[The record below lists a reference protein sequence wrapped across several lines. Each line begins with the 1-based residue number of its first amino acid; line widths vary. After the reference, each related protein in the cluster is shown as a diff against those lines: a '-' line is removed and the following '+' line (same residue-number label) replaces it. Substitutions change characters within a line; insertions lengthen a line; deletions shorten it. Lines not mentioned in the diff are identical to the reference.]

1 MPSHSTLNSEEKD
14 KIKRSIQ
21 SGKIVAA
28 AIARIY
34 YAYPEPDE
42 WSYSG
47 VEGAL
52 VFGSQDNGFWLRVVD
67 LGGTRGVIWEHE
79 FYEGMDFNQDRTFFY
94 SFASDDCMIGIA
106 FSDES
111 EASELGKKIAN
122 RRKYAAKKT
131 KSKPSFAGFGSPT
144 LPNFSP
150 PSLSRH
156 KDKDK
161 DKEKTK
167 KRGFLSGLFDR
178 SSGGSDRASISDPS
192 EVKHISHVGVDNE
205 SGGYTTDNVDPEWE
219 ALLDQ
224 LQSMGISRDII
235 MQNKQFIQDF
245 LQDADAGGGDLA
257 AVLGGAANSAPPPSH
272 APPPPPGP
280 SPAAAASAPSR
291 APPAAPSAPPPP
303 PPGGRAG
310 PPPPPREHPCNLH
323 QQSDITLT
331 GIILSAP
338 PAGRAPT
345 APPPP
350 PAGRA
355 PTAPPPPPPGGR
367 APGPPAPPAARAPP
381 PPPVGG
387 APPAPAQDGRTNL
400 LASIRSAG
408 GIGQLKKVDPNA
420 PPPAASA
427 PRAPATPTPDVPLAT
442 PGADQGNLAAA
453 LAAALTVR
461 RAGTGDSD
469 DEADS
474 EDEEW

>member
-1 MPSHSTLNSEEKD
+1 MT
-14 KIKRSIQ
+14 Q
-21 SGKIVAA
+21 
-28 AIARIY
+28 
-34 YAYPEPDE
+34 
-42 WSYSG
+42 
-47 VEGAL
+47 
-52 VFGSQDNGFWLRVVD
+52 
-67 LGGTRGVIWEHE
+67 GTRGVIWEHE

-94 SFASDDCMIGIA
+94 SFASDV
-106 FSDES
+106 SR
-111 EASELGKKIAN
+111 ASILPTQSSHFGNTAGLHDWDSFL
-122 RRKYAAKKT
+122 RRKRSIRAGQEDCEQTEICWSDTPPPAYGVLLTEPNILTIAKKT

-291 APPAAPSAPPPP
+291 APPAAPSAPPRRSPIYVYIS
-303 PPGGRAG
+303 
-310 PPPPPREHPCNLH
+310 L
-323 QQSDITLT
+323 SVLT
-331 GIILSAP
+331 HF
-338 PAGRAPT
+338 
-345 APPPP
+345 
-350 PAGRA
+350 
-355 PTAPPPPPPGGR
+355 
-367 APGPPAPPAARAPP
+367 
-381 PPPVGG
+381 
-387 APPAPAQDGRTNL
+387 
-400 LASIRSAG
+400 
-408 GIGQLKKVDPNA
+408 
-420 PPPAASA
+420 
-427 PRAPATPTPDVPLAT
+427 
-442 PGADQGNLAAA
+442 
-453 LAAALTVR
+453 
-461 RAGTGDSD
+461 
-469 DEADS
+469 
-474 EDEEW
+474 